1 VSGTMS
7 APTDRPTRVIITN
20 RKAFHDYEIVQRFE
34 AGIVLTGTEV
44 KSVRAGKVSMTDAYG
59 MFPSRHTNELYLMGM
74 HIQPYDF
81 GQRENH
87 EPTRR
92 RKLLLREHE
101 LQRIRTQ
108 SEEKGLT
115 IIPLSMYFSGPYIK
129 VEIGLARGKKLYDK
143 RASLK
148 DKELKREAQRA
159 RE

>member
-1 VSGTMS
+1 MS

-20 RKAFHDYEIVQRFE
+20 RKVFHDYEIVQRFE

>member
-1 VSGTMS
+1 MS

-129 VEIGLARGKKLYDK
+129 VEIGLARGKKLSDT

>member
-1 VSGTMS
+1 MS

-44 KSVRAGKVSMTDAYG
+44 KSVRAGKVSMADAYG
-59 MFPSRHTNELYLMGM
+59 MFPSRHTNELYLMGL

>member
-1 VSGTMS
+1 MS

-101 LQRIRTQ
+101 LQRLRTQ

>member
-1 VSGTMS
+1 MS